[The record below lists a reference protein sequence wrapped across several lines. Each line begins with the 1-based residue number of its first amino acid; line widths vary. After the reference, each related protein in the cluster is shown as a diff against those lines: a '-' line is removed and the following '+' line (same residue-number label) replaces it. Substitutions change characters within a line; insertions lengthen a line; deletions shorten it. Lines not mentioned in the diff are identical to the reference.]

1 MEWLSKYKGIII
13 LLVGIIGIVLVNWSN
28 LFGSDSTVTPQNYS
42 QALLTTNLENDGV
55 EDTIIVDI
63 KGEVIYPGYYEVSNQ
78 LRIGDII
85 TIAGGITED
94 ADLSDINQA
103 ARLVDEMII
112 VIPKDENSEIFD
124 IPEDIVKII
133 VEIKGEVLHPGIYD
147 INKSARVG
155 DLLELAGGPTED
167 ADLENINQASKLND
181 GNVISVPSKTI
192 SSVPN
197 NIIKLVVEIK
207 GEVNRPGIYS
217 VYPQSRVT
225 DLIALAGGLT
235 EDADSETIEL
245 ARILVDG
252 ESVVIPKKDDFNME
266 ERYIYVEVYGEI
278 IHPGVYYIPE
288 DYSLLDLVY
297 EAGGVT
303 IDCDLEKINWDLT
316 LCLGAKLYIPSY
328 EDEDFVINVSNK
340 ININTANLE
349 TLITL
354 PGIGQIIGQR
364 IIDYRAEYGSFL
376 SIEEIMNVSGIKE
389 SVYEQIKEL
398 IAV

>member
-1 MEWLSKYKGIII
+1 MELLSKYKGFFI
-13 LLVGIIGIVLVNWSN
+13 LLVGIIGIVLVNWNN
-28 LFGSDSTVTPQNYS
+28 LFEEDTTMAALDYS
-42 QALLTTNLENDGV
+42 QSLITTNLDDIGI
-55 EDTIIVDI
+55 EDTIIIDI
-63 KGEVIYPGYYEVSNQ
+63 KGEVVYPGYYEVSSQ

-85 TIAGGITED
+85 TIAGGVTSD
-94 ADLSDINQA
+94 ADLTDINQA
-103 ARLVDEMII
+103 AKVADEMII
-112 VIPKDENSEIFD
+112 VIPKQENNAPFV

-133 VEIKGEVLHPGIYD
+133 VEIKGEVNHPGIYD
-147 INKSARVG
+147 LSKTARVA
-155 DLLELAGGPTED
+155 DLLDLAGGLTD
-167 ADLENINQASKLND
+167 NADLANINQAAKLSD
-181 GNVISVPSKTI
+181 GDIISVPTK
-192 SSVPN
+192 VPVN
-197 NIIKLVVEIK
+197 NTEEITKIVVEIK
-207 GEVNRPGIYS
+207 GEVKHPGIYTM
-217 VYPQSRVT
+217 YPGSRVT
-225 DLIALAGGLT
+225 DLITLAGGLT
-235 EDADSETIEL
+235 DDSNSEMIEL

-252 ESVVIPKKDDFNME
+252 ESIVIPKKDDIDTE

-288 DYSLLDLVY
+288 DYSMLDLVY

-303 IDCDLEKINWDLT
+303 INCDLEKINWDLT

-328 EDEDFVINVSNK
+328 EDEDIVIEDGNR

-349 TLITL
+349 TLMTL